1 MRRRNDAYLDSL
13 LIVLNIIPVDIVVG
27 THWLLQLRSNDVTG
41 AFSSGTAGENH
52 DATTSVLEGCL
63 EQANSNTQSHTS
75 ASEGSL
81 VIGNGPRITLQLFK
95 DIGDLELGLLNR

>member
-1 MRRRNDAYLDSL
+1 MNAYLDSL
-13 LIVLNIIPVDIVVG
+13 LVVLDIIPVDIVMG
-27 THWLLQLRSNDVTG
+27 AHWLLQFWSNDVTG
-41 AFSSGTAGENH
+41 AFRSGTAGENH
-52 DATTSVLEGCL
+52 NAPTSVLEGCL

-95 DIGDLELGLLNR
+95 DIGDLEFGLLNG